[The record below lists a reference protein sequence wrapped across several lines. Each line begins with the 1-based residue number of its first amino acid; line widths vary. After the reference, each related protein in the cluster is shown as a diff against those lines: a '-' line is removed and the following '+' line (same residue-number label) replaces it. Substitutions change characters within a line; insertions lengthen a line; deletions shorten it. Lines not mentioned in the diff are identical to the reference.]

1 MATDEQH
8 AIDEFMAAIAEDKAA
23 PTYHIDSPH
32 SAPRATTLVVTL
44 AAMATLV
51 GISLPFVV
59 SAVNN
64 RIPWVPTTTEKSTVL
79 FSKLTQLW
87 IDTGGA
93 WPSGHHT
100 RPNPICHTPTP
111 IQPHATKGTFAIA
124 GTASPTQAVLK
135 FTDVGS
141 GDGRVVLAAAH
152 WGRHRPSSTTG
163 HSPLIF
169 GKCVGIE
176 RNMTLWGWSI
186 LAARCWHWLPASRVM
201 FRKQDFWSVDL
212 ADSDVVMVFGVPS
225 WMTKFG
231 EKFERELRPGTM
243 VATNKF
249 PIPGWHPLVTDTE
262 ISIYRIG
269 MHRRNS
275 KS

>member
-152 WGRHRPSSTTG
+152 WGRQPSIFNHRPF
-163 HSPLIF
+163 PID
-169 GKCVGIE
+169 I
-176 RNMTLWGWSI
+176 RQ
-186 LAARCWHWLPASRVM
+186 
-201 FRKQDFWSVDL
+201 QDFWSVDL